1 MQKAAAREERVQKLV
16 ENLRHKLGIFTENA
30 TSVNDPEV
38 AESWRT
44 ICALEAEC
52 VSYKLRSVSHSL
64 NFSSRLV
71 PEEN

>member
-44 ICALEAEC
+44 ICVLEAEC
-52 VSYKLRSVSHSL
+52 VSLQPL
-64 NFSSRLV
+64 FWITFPENFAPLGL
-71 PEEN
+71 